1 MMPRLFTFLTI
12 VGFAGLCAYAQL
24 ATTTSLVGTVTDS
37 SGKTVPGAKV
47 TAVNTGTHDTYSATT
62 TEQGYYNFP
71 FVAVGNYAV
80 TVEQPGFQISRVTGI
95 QVDIN
100 QVVRTDVTL
109 KVGNVVE
116 SVTVQASASVIKT
129 DDATVSEI

>member
-24 ATTTSLVGTVTDS
+24 ATSTSLVGTVTDA

-47 TAVNTGTHDTYSATT
+47 TAVNTGTHDAYTAMT

-71 FVAVGNYAV
+71 FVAIGNYEL
-80 TVEQPGFQISRVTGI
+80 TVEQAGFQVSKVTGI

-100 QVVRTDVTL
+100 QVVRT
-109 KVGNVVE
+109 
-116 SVTVQASASVIKT
+116 
-129 DDATVSEI
+129 